1 MKVYLCMIAMTALFG
16 LCAGRSVQK
25 GRIAYGWTLAILAVW
40 VFVYAFRYNTGTD
53 FEGYHYFYNRIGEL
67 NQTFEEFVG
76 GQRDFL
82 FARME
87 YYIYQLSGGSWI
99 AFSLVLGILT
109 YLPVLIVIR
118 DESPSV
124 LLSSLLFIFTTQ
136 YYSGFNGIRQAIA
149 VAFTFYA
156 YYKLFLKGKYLLYAL
171 VMLAAFGFHSTA
183 LIAIPYHFLSKLG
196 VRSKVFWTVGA
207 LMLLS
212 YVYLW
217 EIWDHLIDFLEMIGQ
232 NKLAE
237 DYANATENGSGMLRA
252 VVHLLPALVGM
263 LYCRQLEQEYKHTD
277 KEIMMILISGIFL
290 VFSTKY
296 WLFSRVASYFNM
308 HSIMLLP
315 KLESAFTQNS
325 KRSAM
330 VLMAALYFAY
340 MCAMLLHGD
349 GGCLPYTFYPL

>member
-109 YLPVLIVIR
+109 YLPILIVIR

-156 YYKLFLKGKYLLYAL
+156 YYKLFLK
-171 VMLAAFGFHSTA
+171 V
-183 LIAIPYHFLSKLG
+183 
-196 VRSKVFWTVGA
+196 
-207 LMLLS
+207 
-212 YVYLW
+212 
-217 EIWDHLIDFLEMIGQ
+217 
-232 NKLAE
+232 
-237 DYANATENGSGMLRA
+237 
-252 VVHLLPALVGM
+252 LP
-263 LYCRQLEQEYKHTD
+263 TPN
-277 KEIMMILISGIFL
+277 FL
-290 VFSTKY
+290 VFQKV
-296 WLFSRVASYFNM
+296 F
-308 HSIMLLP
+308 LP
-315 KLESAFTQNS
+315 
-325 KRSAM
+325 
-330 VLMAALYFAY
+330 
-340 MCAMLLHGD
+340 
-349 GGCLPYTFYPL
+349 P